1 MSSKKVLYFQNK
13 FFPLHSRNNLTKQS
27 KINQAFKQ
35 QSYSNS
41 LRKKKKQSYSNSL
54 SIFKIQKLK
63 KKTEIF
69 TASFV
74 QSLYLNSLLL
84 PLSL

>member
-13 FFPLHSRNNLTKQS
+13 FFPLHSRHNLTKQS

-41 LRKKKKQSYSNSL
+41 LRKKKNKAIQIHYPYSKSKN
-54 SIFKIQKLK
+54 
-63 KKTEIF
+63 
-69 TASFV
+69 
-74 QSLYLNSLLL
+74 
-84 PLSL
+84 